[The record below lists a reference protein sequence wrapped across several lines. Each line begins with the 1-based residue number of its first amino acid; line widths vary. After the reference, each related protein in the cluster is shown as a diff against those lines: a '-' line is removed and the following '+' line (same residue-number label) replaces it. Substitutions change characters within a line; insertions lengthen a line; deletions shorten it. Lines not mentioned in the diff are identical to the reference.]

1 MGDKFEVKGDVV
13 GSALGRRARAEVGDI
28 NVYKQAVDQSSGLDD
43 ELKNV
48 LKQARDAIEE
58 AGLSETDK
66 ADITEDLAKLTAE
79 LEKPEKDPG
88 LVRRYW
94 NRIKEIAPTVSAL
107 LGSAV
112 SIAKLLSGE
121 APH

>member
-13 GSALGRRARAEVGDI
+13 GSALGRRARVKAGDI

-48 LKQARDAIEE
+48 LKQAREAIES
-58 AGLSETDK
+58 AGLSEVDK
-66 ADITEDLAKLTAE
+66 ADVAEDLDKLTVE
-79 LEKPEKDPG
+79 LEKPEKDSG

-94 NRIKEIAPTVSAL
+94 NRIKEVAPTVAAL

-112 SIAKLLSGE
+112 SIGKLLHGD
-121 APH
+121 PTP